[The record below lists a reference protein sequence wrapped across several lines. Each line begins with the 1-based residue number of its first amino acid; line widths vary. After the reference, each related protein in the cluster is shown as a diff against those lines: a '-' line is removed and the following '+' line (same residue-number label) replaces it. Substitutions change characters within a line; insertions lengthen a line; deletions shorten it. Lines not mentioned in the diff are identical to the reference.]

1 MGTTPHAM
9 AHTTAKPTHTRQ
21 PTPEKPAHLPYPAT
35 NENDSKLKQYIL
47 DQFFS
52 SAFNSSSPFPSMDVT
67 LAHIHLKP
75 DATPYATHTHTHT
88 HTHTRTHTHTHTTIS
103 VPYHWKQEI
112 KESLDVDV
120 QKGIIEPVPIG
131 KLVKWCSHMVLV
143 TK

>member
-9 AHTTAKPTHTRQ
+9 ARTIAKPTHTRQ

-35 NENDSKLKQYIL
+35 NENVSKLKQYIL

-67 LAHIHLKP
+67 LAHIHLKL
-75 DATPYATHTHTHT
+75 DATPYATHIHTHTHT
-88 HTHTRTHTHTHTTIS
+88 HTHTPIS

-112 KESLDVDV
+112 KESLNADV

-131 KLVKWCSHMVLV
+131 KPVKWCSHMVLV
-143 TK
+143 KK